1 MATIVML
8 LLLVLGG
15 ADGSHIVG
23 GRDAAPQSRPYMA
36 SLQIRGQHNCGGA
49 LVREDF
55 VLTAAHC
62 QIRGQYTVV
71 LGADSLTANEATK
84 QEFRAVRSIPHP
96 DYTANENENDIM
108 LLKLSSRASLTQAVQ
123 LIGLKSGRMRA
134 DGQCLTAGWGDV
146 GDNGTL
152 PERLQ
157 EVNVTILPQ
166 RTCSRRWRGV
176 PITRTMVCG
185 VGAGSIQ
192 GFCSALSLCLKG
204 DSGGPLVCEGGAA
217 GVVSFSGR
225 RCGNPRTPDVY
236 TRVSS
241 FSDWIADVLRNN

>member
-1 MATIVML
+1 MCW
-8 LLLVLGG
+8 
-15 ADGSHIVG
+15 S
-23 GRDAAPQSRPYMA
+23 Q
-36 SLQIRGQHNCGGA
+36 
-49 LVREDF
+49 
-55 VLTAAHC
+55 
-62 QIRGQYTVV
+62 
-71 LGADSLTANEATK
+71 
-84 QEFRAVRSIPHP
+84 
-96 DYTANENENDIM
+96 
-108 LLKLSSRASLTQAVQ
+108 LSSRASLTQAVQ

-134 DGQCLTAGWGDV
+134 GGQCLTAGWGDV
-146 GDNGTL
+146 GDNGTS

-157 EVNVTILPQ
+157 EVNVTVLPQ

-185 VGAGSIQ
+185 VGAGGIQ
-192 GFCSALSLCLKG
+192 GFCSVRYGQFYSVNISDYPVHRETFIEHREKKEGCFNVSAAPVNCQALSLCLKG